1 MSITFILL
9 CVLFLV
15 RFVLSCDW
23 RYDWFN
29 KRRHIRSSPRRA
41 LQLVV
46 DWCDWL
52 LCVSGTCQ
60 DVRWKAKK
68 RYDAG

>member
-9 CVLFLV
+9 CVGAYLLFFL
-15 RFVLSCDW
+15 L
-23 RYDWFN
+23 
-29 KRRHIRSSPRRA
+29 RRWEAKEKSSRWT

-60 DVRWKAKK
+60 EVCWKAKK
-68 RYDAG
+68 RYNAG